1 MARSSHQ
8 PSTPPDANFNQNRLH
23 RLLQLIR
30 LLRGDRRWTIRDLG
44 QIIGSGDRTVYRYL
58 RLLESLGFA
67 VLKDEAGAFYIAGD
81 SASELFTPEEA
92 SLVLQALHAA
102 FPNRPEVAS
111 ISAKLK
117 FAHEQGDAAQWIAE
131 AGNAVVLRRIGEAL
145 EGRRRLLLHGYAS
158 ANSGTV
164 RDRVV
169 EPLEL
174 VGGNAFLAAYEVAD
188 GTNKYF
194 RIDRIAEVTVLEEPM
209 TEVEHHRVHSPDVF
223 GFALDFATAD
233 KRVQVDMSAQAAL
246 FLKAEAPLTGP
257 HLVRDEGTGRVK
269 LNVLVADYRPAV
281 RFVLPFLN
289 TDAVRVLG
297 DARFAEAVEAA
308 QRQVGGE
315 GN

>member
-1 MARSSHQ
+1 MAKPSRQRSAPQ
-8 PSTPPDANFNQNRLH
+8 TADFNQNRLH

-30 LLRGDRRWTIRDLG
+30 MLRSDRRWTIRDLG
-44 QIIGSGDRTVYRYL
+44 QVIGTGDRTVYRYL

-81 SASELFTPEEA
+81 SGSELFTPEEA
-92 SLVLQALHAA
+92 ALVLKALHAA
-102 FPNRPEVAS
+102 FPDRPEVAI

-117 FAHEQGDAAQWIAE
+117 SVGELGDAAQWIAD
-131 AGNAVVLRRIGEAL
+131 AGNAVVMRCIGEAL
-145 EGRRRLLLHGYAS
+145 AGRRRLLLHGYAS

-188 GTNKYF
+188 GKNKYF
-194 RIDRIAEVTVLEEPM
+194 RLDRIASVTVLDEPIA
-209 TEVEHHRVHSPDVF
+209 EVEHHRVHSPDVF
-223 GFALDFATAD
+223 GFALDFAAAD
-233 KRVQVDMSAQAAL
+233 KRVQVELSVQAAL

-257 HLVRDEGTGRVK
+257 HLVRDEATGRVK
-269 LNVLVADYRPAV
+269 LDVLVADYRPAV

-289 TDAVRVLG
+289 SDGVRVLG

-308 QRQVGGE
+308 QRQVAGE